1 MALAIFQKVEL
12 ISFHP
17 EQGFDSKKNAVR
29 VKEKVNSQ
37 WRNKKH
43 KTKVS
48 ITTKAP
54 VHYASEPITIIQK
67 MKSQRNCP
75 SKKSLKRC
83 DK

>member
-1 MALAIFQKVEL
+1 MTREQKDNLKEPEQNNVALAIFQNVEL

-17 EQGFDSKKNAVR
+17 KQGFDLKNAVR

-48 ITTKAP
+48 IT
-54 VHYASEPITIIQK
+54 V
-67 MKSQRNCP
+67 SQLRDI
-75 SKKSLKRC
+75 L
-83 DK
+83 